1 MQAHYDEGQRQLAVT
16 LDQLAIAQRKI
27 QSLTGEMEEL
37 RGNYDAVSVKHK
49 SIAKNVQQKFYKVQ
63 NFNLYVF

>member
-1 MQAHYDEGQRQLAVT
+1 MQAHYDEGQRQLAVS

-37 RGNYDAVSVKHK
+37 RGNYDNVSTEQLH
-49 SIAKNVQQKFYKVQ
+49 
-63 NFNLYVF
+63 FNLIYFVEFSQVI

>member
-16 LDQLAIAQRKI
+16 LDQLAIAQRKL

-37 RGNYDAVSVKHK
+37 RGNYDAVSVNKNN
-49 SIAKNVQQKFYKVQ
+49 AKFFQPD
-63 NFNLYVF
+63 LRA